1 MITGSWFL
9 DTVMVVGLLM
19 LGGALG
25 FWIAECR
32 GGRDDE

>member
-9 DTVMVVGLLM
+9 DAVLIVGLLM

-25 FWIAECR
+25 FWIAELC
-32 GGRDDE
+32 GRRK